1 MSNPLIYME
10 IDGAGSERVAILDA
24 GAQFGRVIDRREMEL
39 NVEGVILLGETIIKL
54 GDSFQLE

>member
-1 MSNPLIYME
+1 ME